1 MDKTLLALH
10 GLKWNP
16 FGTDL
21 PVEALYTN
29 AQAENFCWRIEHQL
43 IGEGGFAMVTG
54 DPGTGKSAVLRVIA
68 ERLERKRDISVG
80 AIIHPSSNI
89 ADFYREIGD
98 LFHVALRPHNRWN
111 GFKTLRE
118 RWQAHLD
125 STTMRPVLLI
135 DEAQEMPPNVLN
147 ELRLLSSTDYD
158 SRSLLSVILVGDAR
172 LQDKLRRDELIPL
185 GSRIRIRLPMD
196 YADRDE
202 LKACLNHLL
211 DTCGNAALMTE
222 PLIDTLCDHA
232 AGNYRALITMAAEL
246 LAIAVKEEKK
256 QLDEALFLQVFTPP
270 ASKKRKNS

>member
-1 MDKTLLALH
+1 MNKTLLALH

-16 FGTDL
+16 FGTEL

-29 AQAENFCWRIEHQL
+29 AQTENFCWRIEHQL
-43 IGEGGFAMVTG
+43 IGEGGFAMISG
-54 DPGTGKSAVLRVIA
+54 DPGTGKSAVLRVTA
-68 ERLERKRDISVG
+68 DRLEKKRDISVG

-118 RWQAHLD
+118 RWQAHLE

-185 GSRIRIRLPMD
+185 GSRIRIRLQMD

-202 LKACLNHLL
+202 LKACLQHLL
-211 DTCGNAALMTE
+211 DTSGNAALMTD

-246 LAIAVKEEKK
+246 LAVAVKEEKNP
-256 QLDEALFLQVFTPP
+256 LDEALFLQVFTPP
-270 ASKKRKNS
+270 TSRKRKK

>member
-16 FGTDL
+16 FGTEL

-43 IGEGGFAMVTG
+43 IGEGGFAMING

-68 ERLERKRDISVG
+68 DRLDKKRDISVG

-118 RWQAHLD
+118 RWQAHLE

-185 GSRIRIRLPMD
+185 GSRIRIRL
-196 YADRDE
+196 
-202 LKACLNHLL
+202 
-211 DTCGNAALMTE
+211 
-222 PLIDTLCDHA
+222 
-232 AGNYRALITMAAEL
+232 
-246 LAIAVKEEKK
+246 
-256 QLDEALFLQVFTPP
+256 
-270 ASKKRKNS
+270 